1 MKKWFIRCFWAAL
14 FAGACNTGDK
24 TGSGSDSLTSRADE
38 LMGGRQCYLAIDGK
52 DTVFLNL
59 SPARKGDVTGH
70 MVMRLQGKP
79 ENNGTITGQFSGDTL
94 YADYTFTTGE
104 KKEVFKNP
112 MAFLKEGEKLILGV
126 GVIETYLGR
135 SYLSKKEP
143 IDFVKARFRFNPATC
158 N

>member
-1 MKKWFIRCFWAAL
+1 ML
-14 FAGACNTGDK
+14 LVAGACNTGDK
-24 TGSGSDSLTSRADE
+24 TGAGNDSLATRADE
-38 LMGGRQCYLAIDGK
+38 VMGSRKCYLAVYQK

-59 SPARKGDVTGH
+59 GPVRKGEVTGN
-70 MVMRLQGKP
+70 MVMRLSGKP
-79 ENNGTITGQFSGDTL
+79 ENNGTLEGRFSGDTL

-112 MAFLKEGEKLILGV
+112 MAFLKDGDKLILGA

-143 IDFVKARFRFNPATC
+143 VSFEKAKYTFDPAAC